1 MFKIEIRP
9 CLESTVESLL
19 HEISV
24 VRMNSLKYQL
34 QRWLDRSIVFKDIVG
49 FIGPE
54 NFSTRNVKAETA
66 RVAYALPLSQ
76 ESLTTLQLLMCFP
89 ALINIR
95 DQVIPTDDT
104 AFRVSYWKAAYV
116 EPAVNTIGAADTV
129 FNVVRIPGFYRA
141 VPPRHHHL
149 AFIRMYKRTPIGQLL
164 KGPARIIQDS
174 LIDEFD
180 FASRSHRA

>member
-34 QRWLDRSIVFKDIVG
+34 QRWLDRSIMFKDIVG

-54 NFSTRNVKAETA
+54 DFSTRKVKAETA

-76 ESLTTLQLLMCFP
+76 ESFAAVQLLMCFL

-95 DQVIPTDDT
+95 IGSKPFDDFPQLVSERHGT
-104 AFRVSYWKAAYV
+104 AQA
-116 EPAVNTIGAADTV
+116 PAI
-129 FNVVRIPGFYRA
+129 
-141 VPPRHHHL
+141 
-149 AFIRMYKRTPIGQLL
+149 
-164 KGPARIIQDS
+164 
-174 LIDEFD
+174 
-180 FASRSHRA
+180 

>member
-9 CLESTVESLL
+9 CLGSTVESLL

-54 NFSTRNVKAETA
+54 DFSTRKVKAETA

-76 ESLTTLQLLMCFP
+76 ESLAALQLLMCFL

-95 DQVIPTDDT
+95 NQVIPTDDT
-104 AFRVSYWKAAYV
+104 AFRVSQWKAAYV
-116 EPAVNTIGAADTV
+116 EPAVYSIGAPDTV
-129 FNVVRIPGFYRA
+129 FNVVRMPGLYRA
-141 VPPRHHHL
+141 GPPRDHQ
-149 AFIRMYKRTPIGQLL
+149 R
-164 KGPARIIQDS
+164 
-174 LIDEFD
+174 
-180 FASRSHRA
+180 

>member
-1 MFKIEIRP
+1 MLNIKI
-9 CLESTVESLL
+9 CLFVDRVVESLL

-54 NFSTRNVKAETA
+54 DFSTRNVKAETA

-116 EPAVNTIGAADTV
+116 EPAVGTIGTADTV

-141 VPPRHHHL
+141 DPPHHH
-149 AFIRMYKRTPIGQLL
+149 
-164 KGPARIIQDS
+164 
-174 LIDEFD
+174 
-180 FASRSHRA
+180 

>member
-1 MFKIEIRP
+1 MLKIEIRS

-19 HEISV
+19 HETSV

-34 QRWLDRSIVFKDIVG
+34 VRWLDRSIVFKDIVG

-54 NFSTRNVKAETA
+54 DFSTRNVKAETA

-76 ESLTTLQLLMCFP
+76 ESLTTSQLLMCFP
-89 ALINIR
+89 PLINIR

-116 EPAVNTIGAADTV
+116 EPAVATIPPPPTPSNAP
-129 FNVVRIPGFYRA
+129 RIPA
-141 VPPRHHHL
+141 
-149 AFIRMYKRTPIGQLL
+149 
-164 KGPARIIQDS
+164 
-174 LIDEFD
+174 
-180 FASRSHRA
+180 